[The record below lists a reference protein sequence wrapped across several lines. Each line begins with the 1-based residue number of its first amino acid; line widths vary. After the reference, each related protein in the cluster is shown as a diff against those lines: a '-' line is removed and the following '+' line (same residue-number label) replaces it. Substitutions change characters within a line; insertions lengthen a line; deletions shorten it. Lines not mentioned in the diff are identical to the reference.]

1 MSLGL
6 LNNSGIFHNNEREN
20 LYEVISKRVLAQAK
34 RWRNSYLLQPLNL
47 TDGAV
52 HLLRVDAET
61 YQPYVLRSSTTSSS
75 APLLLSVWHKR
86 LGHSN
91 FSALKTH
98 LNRLNI
104 KFDDDS
110 DRYICDSCLRAKAT
124 KTYHRDPQKRSDR
137 PHQFV
142 HTDLVGPIN
151 LVGFSGEKYFFTF
164 TDDAT
169 RMTETYTGTKKSD
182 WLKCLKIYHSLC
194 RTRSKDEHPIERL
207 RLDYGLDL

>member
-1 MSLGL
+1 MKGLRHNCWLVDSAADVHVCNNKSIMAEFQERPTKVGGSTSDGVSPGRGTVRLRLGLEDGLEGLILNLKNVYYLLNSPCNLVSLGL
-6 LNNSGIFHNNEREN
+6 LNNSGIFHNNERKN

-52 HLLRVDAET
+52 HLLRVDAKT

-75 APLLLSVWHKR
+75 APLLLSVWYKR

-104 KFDDDS
+104 KFDNDS
-110 DRYICDSCLRAKAT
+110 DGYICDSCL
-124 KTYHRDPQKRSDR
+124 
-137 PHQFV
+137 
-142 HTDLVGPIN
+142 
-151 LVGFSGEKYFFTF
+151 
-164 TDDAT
+164 
-169 RMTETYTGTKKSD
+169 
-182 WLKCLKIYHSLC
+182 
-194 RTRSKDEHPIERL
+194 
-207 RLDYGLDL
+207 